1 QKIGFYASEILGTP
15 VKRRHRLPCACF
27 AASATWTKAQYLHIV
42 TAMRH
47 LTLLLLLLPFSA
59 LLAAGQEPVASI
71 NPQGIVDSF
80 EISGVP
86 EGDISP
92 TLRGTMQ
99 KLVGA
104 KFDQQATEAV
114 VEQIE
119 IDLPGFIATTRLV
132 PSTVSDRI
140 KVIFVIERIKEEAG

>member
-1 QKIGFYASEILGTP
+1 M
-15 VKRRHRLPCACF
+15 
-27 AASATWTKAQYLHIV
+27 HIV

-104 KFDQQATEAV
+104 KFDQQATEAGISSARSPNYSSV
-114 VEQIE
+114 PK
-119 IDLPGFIATTRLV
+119 LPSASWRT
-132 PSTVSDRI
+132 
-140 KVIFVIERIKEEAG
+140 E